1 MTHAARIV
9 DLSASF
15 TGAMTRFMARVEAAS
30 AEALEKVPADGSW
43 SAAQIAWHVAATNEA
58 LAGLIDG
65 TIPHARPATAEFRE
79 APWSAI
85 ADKVPAKLD
94 APKQFHPPATV
105 TAREVLSR
113 LRASQGKVTT
123 ALAGLP
129 EERAGYTVKSI
140 VGTPITLYQV
150 GTWAAAHV
158 ARHNAQA
165 KRVLGR

>member
-1 MTHAARIV
+1 MTHAARII

-15 TGAMTRFMARVEAAS
+15 TGAMARFVARIEGAS
-30 AEALEKVPADGSW
+30 PTALEKTPAEGGW

-58 LAGLIDG
+58 FAGLIDG
-65 TIPHARPATAEFRE
+65 SIPHARPPAPDFHET
-79 APWSAI
+79 PWSAI
-85 ADKVPAKLD
+85 AEKVPVKLD
-94 APKQFHPPATV
+94 APQQFQPPATV
-105 TAREVLSR
+105 GAREVIER

-129 EERAGYTVKSI
+129 EARAGYTVKST

-150 GTWAAAHV
+150 GIWAAAHV

>member
-9 DLSASF
+9 DLTASF
-15 TGAMTRFMARVEAAS
+15 TGAMARFIARVEVAS
-30 AEALEKVPADGSW
+30 AEALETTPADGGW

-58 LAGLIDG
+58 FAGLIDG
-65 TIPHARPATAEFRE
+65 SIPHAKAAGPDVHET
-79 APWSAI
+79 PWSAI
-85 ADKVPAKLD
+85 ADKVPAKLE
-94 APKQFHPPATV
+94 APQQFHPPAAV
-105 TAREVLSR
+105 SSRDVLAR

-123 ALAGLP
+123 ALAGLA
-129 EERAGYTVKSI
+129 ETRAGYMVQST

-150 GTWAAAHV
+150 GIWAAAHV